1 MDQRC
6 YFKLKGGLNFLCA
19 AAGISLLTNAVIKLC
34 KYGEKEAERKE
45 AVEAVKTIDELMKN
59 LIGMKQVKLNP
70 KRSPNKGFSF
80 CFISIRKR

>member
-1 MDQRC
+1 MDQKC

-45 AVEAVKTIDELMKN
+45 AVEAVKTIDELMK
-59 LIGMKQVKLNP
+59 KLD
-70 KRSPNKGFSF
+70 KYETSKTESEEE
-80 CFISIRKR
+80 SK

>member
-34 KYGEKEAERKE
+34 KYGEKEAKRKE
-45 AVEAVKTIDELMKN
+45 AVEAVKTIDELMK
-59 LIGMKQVKLNP
+59 KLDRYETS
-70 KRSPNKGFSF
+70 KTESEEESK
-80 CFISIRKR
+80 

>member
-45 AVEAVKTIDELMKN
+45 AVEAVKTIDELMK
-59 LIGMKQVKLNP
+59 KLDRYETS
-70 KRSPNKGFSF
+70 KTESEEESK
-80 CFISIRKR
+80 